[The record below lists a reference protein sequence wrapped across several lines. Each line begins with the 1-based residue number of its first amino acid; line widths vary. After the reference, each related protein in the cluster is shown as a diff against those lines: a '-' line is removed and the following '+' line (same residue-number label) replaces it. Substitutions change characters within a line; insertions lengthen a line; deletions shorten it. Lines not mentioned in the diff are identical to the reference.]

1 MLGEEQR
8 ANLVA
13 NLLRK
18 DEPIVAK
25 ENEVVQITIDN
36 INSFDGQPFKLY
48 QGERLDDMVQ
58 SIKEHGVITPL
69 IVRRINDEHFE
80 CLAGHNRINAS
91 KILGLDTVPCIVKEN
106 LDYKTALT
114 YVIETNLMQRSF
126 SDLLPSEKA
135 LVLHTRH
142 EKTVSQ
148 GKRNDIINELLSLE
162 KGDKIDENKTSSQV
176 GKKLTTMDSN
186 AKEYGL
192 SKNSVA
198 RLLRIYELTND
209 LKIRVDSN
217 AIALLSGVDL
227 SYITKEEMQIVEK
240 ILSENEYKLDMKKA
254 KLLREYSKNKKL
266 NEEMAEKIISGEL
279 NKVKKS
285 KPKTKNII
293 LKPKLYKKYFN
304 DQEDEKVVLEKIEK
318 GLQLQN
324 EYDVNYIE
332 EAIKYYEENKG

>member
-13 NLLRK
+13 NLLRE
-18 DEPIVAK
+18 DEPIAVK
-25 ENEVVQITIDN
+25 ENEVVQINIDN

-48 QGERLDDMVQ
+48 EGERLEDMVQ
-58 SIKEHGVITPL
+58 SIKAYGVITPL

-91 KILGLDTVPCIVKEN
+91 KILGLDTVPCVVKEN

-135 LVLHTRH
+135 LVLYTRH
-142 EKTVSQ
+142 KEMVSQ
-148 GKRNDIINELLSLE
+148 GKRNDIINELTNLE
-162 KGDKIDENKTSSQV
+162 KDDKINKDKTSSPM

-198 RLLRIYELTND
+198 RFLRIYELID
-209 LKIRVDSN
+209 ELKTRVDICQIS
-217 AIALLSGVDL
+217 IRSGVDL
-227 SYITKEEMQIVEK
+227 SYIKKEEMQIVEK

-254 KLLREYSKNKKL
+254 KVLREYSKNKKL
-266 NEEMAEKIISGEL
+266 NEETAEKIISGEL

-293 LKPKLYKKYFN
+293 LKPKLYKQYFN
-304 DQEDEKVVLEKIEK
+304 EQEDEKIVLEKIET
-318 GLQLQN
+318 GLQLQS
-324 EYDVNYIE
+324 EYDIDYIRK
-332 EAIKYYEENKG
+332 AIKYYEENKG